1 MTNYNYIVSNRL
13 INCHSMNLVDNPVN
27 DSDYDI
33 L

>member
-1 MTNYNYIVSNRL
+1 MTNYNYIARVIL
-13 INCHSMNLVDNPVN
+13 INCHSLNYLMVQYD